1 MVARPRARPQQAVAK
16 YLAGK
21 PGDFEAFDKSQGAA
35 GSRMKFFADGRVHL
49 LFPKINKNSNVT
61 RTVTSWFDLVGKP
74 SVAGCCFL
82 LPAHCY
88 AGQL

>member
-35 GSRMKFFADGRVHL
+35 GSRMKFFADSRAP
-49 LFPKINKNSNVT
+49 FPPPKGELSISAT
-61 RTVTSWFDLVGKP
+61 RTRKGFWRDKSGAKV
-74 SVAGCCFL
+74 
-82 LPAHCY
+82 
-88 AGQL
+88 